1 MADQLPR
8 FTRDTLNT
16 LRDNQT
22 GEVVNLA
29 RALELLNEL
38 DQTAKTSTVGNL
50 EQFYKVAE
58 LMEEIGELKAQL
70 KSPKKR

>member
-1 MADQLPR
+1 MADQPSR

-22 GEVVNLA
+22 GEVVNLS

-38 DQTAKTSTVGNL
+38 DQTAKASTVGNL

-70 KSPKKR
+70 KTPKKR